1 MGSILSHSSVRAAAV
16 VVLLAAC
23 SGTYVAANGD
33 AGTDTRDAA
42 TTEGPDASVDGAPS
56 ADANARDARPD
67 AEDASSPP
75 SPCAAV
81 HTFCDDFDDAGAD
94 PARWDGID
102 TRAGAV
108 TLDDT
113 LAITKPR
120 SLRVTLEARQG
131 ITGSSL
137 TKNVDLRPGTTSA
150 LLEFDYRADFPA
162 PPWSFTEIDPLVL
175 RIQPAPAGAKYQ
187 QFGFVVYPTGAR
199 FEYFGELLDGG
210 SVFDD
215 RNVALAY
222 TGWHH
227 VAVALALGGGNVE
240 GKLYLDG
247 IETSTLAYATSA
259 MGRLEILIGTPFVRE
274 SNVPVT
280 FRYDNVVVD
289 SK

>member
-1 MGSILSHSSVRAAAV
+1 MASILSLSSVRATAV

-42 TTEGPDASVDGAPS
+42 SIVEPDASVDGAQGS
-56 ADANARDARPD
+56 DATSRDASPD
-67 AEDASSPP
+67 AGDASSPP
-75 SPCAAV
+75 SPCVAV

-108 TLDDT
+108 TLDDS
-113 LAITKPR
+113 LATSKPR
-120 SLRVTLEARQG
+120 SLRITMETRQG
-131 ITGSSL
+131 ISGSSL
-137 TKNVDLRPGTTSA
+137 TKNVDLRTGTTSA
-150 LLEFDYRADFPA
+150 TLAFDYRADFPA
-162 PPWSFTEIDPLVL
+162 PPWSFSEIDPLVL
-175 RIQPAPAGAKYQ
+175 RILPAPAGAKYQ

-210 SVFDD
+210 SVFGDK
-215 RNVALAY
+215 NVSLAY

-227 VAVALALGGGNVE
+227 VAVVLALGGGNVE
-240 GKLYLDG
+240 GKLFLDG
-247 IETSTLAYATSA
+247 VEAATLAYATSA
-259 MGRLEILIGTPFVRE
+259 MGRLEISIGAPFVRE

>member
-1 MGSILSHSSVRAAAV
+1 MGSLLSHSSVRAAAV
-16 VVLLAAC
+16 VGLLAAC
-23 SGTYVAANGD
+23 SGTYVATSGD
-33 AGTDTRDAA
+33 AGPDTRDAA
-42 TTEGPDASVDGAPS
+42 SSVEQDASIDGATGSDATARDAS
-56 ADANARDARPD
+56 ADAG
-67 AEDASSPP
+67 DASSPP

-81 HTFCDDFDDAGAD
+81 HTFCDDFDDAGAA

-108 TLDDT
+108 TLDDS

-131 ITGSSL
+131 ISGSSL
-137 TKNVDLRPGTTSA
+137 AKNVDLRPGTTSA

-162 PPWSFTEIDPLVL
+162 PPWSFSEIDPLVL

-199 FEYFGELLDGG
+199 FEYYGELLDGG
-210 SVFDD
+210 SVFGDK
-215 RNVALAY
+215 NVSLAY

-227 VAVALALGGGNVE
+227 VAITLALGGGNVE
-240 GKLYLDG
+240 GKLFLDG
-247 IETSTLAYATSA
+247 VESATLAYATSA
-259 MGRLEILIGTPFVRE
+259 MGRLEILVGTPFVRD

>member
-1 MGSILSHSSVRAAAV
+1 M
-16 VVLLAAC
+16 LLAAC
-23 SGTYVAANGD
+23 SGTFVATTGD
-33 AGTDTRDAA
+33 AGPDMGDAS
-42 TTEGPDASVDGAPS
+42 TIVVQDASVDGAAS
-56 ADANARDARPD
+56 SDANERDAGADADD
-67 AEDASSPP
+67 SSSPP

-81 HTFCDDFDDAGAD
+81 HTFCDDFDDGGAEA
-94 PARWDGID
+94 ARWDGID

-113 LAITKPR
+113 VSITKPR
-120 SLRVTLEARQG
+120 SLRVTLEARPG

-162 PPWSFTEIDPLVL
+162 PPWSFREIDPVVV
-175 RIQPAPAGAKYQ
+175 RIQPAPPGTKYQ

-210 SVFDD
+210 SLFDD

-227 VAVALALGGGNVE
+227 VAIAFTLGGGNVE
-240 GKLYLDG
+240 GKLFLDG
-247 IETSTLAYATSA
+247 VESSKLAYATSA
-259 MGRLEILIGTPFVRE
+259 MGRLELFVGAAFVRD
-274 SNVPVT
+274 SDVPVT
-280 FRYDNVVVD
+280 LRYDNVVVD

>member
-1 MGSILSHSSVRAAAV
+1 MGSFLSHFPVRATAV

-42 TTEGPDASVDGAPS
+42 TIEERDASVDGGPS
-56 ADANARDARPD
+56 PDANPRDASPD
-67 AEDASSPP
+67 AEDAASPP

-108 TLDDT
+108 TLDD
-113 LAITKPR
+113 AIALTKPR

-131 ITGSSL
+131 ISGSSL
-137 TKNVDLRPGTTSA
+137 TKNVDLRPGTTRA
-150 LLEFDYRADFPA
+150 TLELDYRADFPA

-175 RIQPAPAGAKYQ
+175 RIQPAPSGAKYQ
-187 QFGFVVYPTGAR
+187 QFGFVLYPTGAR

-215 RNVALAY
+215 RNVSVAY

-227 VAVALALGGGNVE
+227 LAIALSLGDGNVE
-240 GKLYLDG
+240 GKLFLDG
-247 IETSTLAYATSA
+247 VETSTLAYATSA
-259 MGRLEILIGTPFVRE
+259 MGRLEILIGTPFVRD